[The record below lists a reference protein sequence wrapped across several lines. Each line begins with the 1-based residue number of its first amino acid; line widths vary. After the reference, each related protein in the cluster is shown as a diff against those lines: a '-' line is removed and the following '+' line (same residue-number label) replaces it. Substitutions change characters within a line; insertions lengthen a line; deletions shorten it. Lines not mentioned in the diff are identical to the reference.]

1 MLTPHQTESQH
12 HSASP
17 ESKTQSKQLGRLAS
31 TDNWDDWLQ
40 QTGLM
45 SESFSQSKQLGHLAI
60 TNRFNYQTILI

>member
-1 MLTPHQTESQH
+1 MLTLHQTESQH

-31 TDNWDDWLQ
+31 TNNWGDCLQ

-45 SESFSQSKQLGHLAI
+45 SESFIQSKQLGRLPL
-60 TNRFNYQTILI
+60 TNRFNE